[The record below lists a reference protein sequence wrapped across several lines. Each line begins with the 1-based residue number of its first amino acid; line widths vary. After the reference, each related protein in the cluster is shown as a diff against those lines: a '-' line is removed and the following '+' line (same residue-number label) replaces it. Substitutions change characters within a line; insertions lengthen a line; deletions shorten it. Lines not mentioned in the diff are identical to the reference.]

1 MSTTASRTVLAAEAL
16 RFSWPGVKTPCI
28 DIESFHIG
36 AGESVFLHGPSGCG
50 KSTLLSLLAGVLVAD
65 EGRVSLLGHD
75 WSQLSAR
82 SATAAAWRMWATSFS
97 SSTCCPI

>member
-1 MSTTASRTVLAAEAL
+1 VLAAEAL

-28 DIESFHIG
+28 DIEAFRIA

-65 EGRVSLLGHD
+65 EGRVTCWATTGPS
-75 WSQLSAR
+75 SR
-82 SATAAAWRMWATSFS
+82 VPRATAAAWRTWATSSS
-97 SSTCCPI
+97 SSTCCLT